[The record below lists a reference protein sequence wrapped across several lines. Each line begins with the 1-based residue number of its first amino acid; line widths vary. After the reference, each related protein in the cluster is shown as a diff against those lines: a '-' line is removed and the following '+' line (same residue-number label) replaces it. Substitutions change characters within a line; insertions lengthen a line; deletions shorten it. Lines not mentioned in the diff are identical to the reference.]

1 VNTYTVNRK
10 HCLPLSYHSASPCVR
25 KAMRE
30 ASHVEVATF
39 TDKAEALQHA
49 EALHVATGLFHG
61 VAVYKNGCLH
71 GGAMAEVNK
80 PNRIRRERKAARMS
94 GGEG

>member
-10 HCLPLSYHSASPCVR
+10 HCLPLGYHSAPPCVR

-30 ASHVEVATF
+30 ASHVDVATF

-49 EALHVATGLFHG
+49 EALHVATGCSM
-61 VAVYKNGCLH
+61 ASPCTRT
-71 GGAMAEVNK
+71 GACMAARWPRSISRTVSAGSA
-80 PNRIRRERKAARMS
+80 RARMS